1 MTFKTRL
8 LPIAFILVLVLHFV
22 DELFELIPEPKVVE
36 QRKLAEKP
44 IFNISHLDPFPK
56 DFEPYYNDH
65 FKWKNYFVQA
75 NNYLNYYTFK
85 KSALPEQVVV
95 GKNGWLFKGGHQ
107 LDVHRG
113 KFQLSEKE
121 LQQTVQEIL
130 RRKNAIESMGAK
142 FYLSIA
148 PLKANIYPENLP
160 DNTVP
165 LNPTTYTQQLI
176 HAIQEEGITYID
188 LFDLMESLKE
198 KQLLYLKTDHHWND
212 FASKNAAEHILKRI
226 RQDFPSLPEVDL
238 KDFRTEQVEYDG
250 MSLAQMIG
258 MEEVLKDTFVILHE
272 KENKQ
277 IKSLSH
283 NYLIPHDFP
292 FKEEY
297 VVKTKMEESGLP
309 KIMVARES
317 FATPFTKIFPHY
329 FGETIFLFDNWKHD
343 FYPDIIQQEQPDIYL
358 HIIWEGL
365 LFEIIKPDK
374 NDISW

>member
-8 LPIAFILVLVLHFV
+8 LPIAFILVLILHFV
-22 DELFELIPEPKVVE
+22 DQLFELIPEPKVVE
-36 QRKLAEKP
+36 QRKLAEMP

-130 RRKNAIESMGAK
+130 RRKNEIEAMGAK

-148 PLKANIYPENLP
+148 PLKANIYPEYLP

-165 LNPTTYTQQLI
+165 LNPSTYTQQLI

-188 LFDLMESLKE
+188 LFDLMASLKE
-198 KQLLYLKTDHHWND
+198 EQLLYLKTDHHWNN
-212 FASKNAAEHILKRI
+212 FASKSAAGYLLKRI

-258 MEEVLKDTFVILHE
+258 MEEVLKDTFVILHG

-277 IKSLSH
+277 IKALSH
-283 NYLIPHDFP
+283 NYPIPHDFP

-297 VVKTKMEESGLP
+297 IVKTKTEGSELP
-309 KIMVARES
+309 KVMVARES
-317 FATPFTKIFPHY
+317 FASPFTKIFPHY
-329 FGETIFLFDNWKHD
+329 FSETIFLFDNWKHD
-343 FYPDIIQQEQPDIYL
+343 FHPNIIQQEQPDIYL
-358 HIIWEGL
+358 HLIWEGL
-365 LFEIIKPDK
+365 LFQMIKPDK
-374 NDISW
+374 DNISW